1 MTLQVVDGSQ
11 LNLCSVNSRRETE
24 TVTKRLIVE
33 SEPVKPEIPH
43 EFPRESVLLAVCL
56 DKLRADFC
64 EIVRPRRM
72 GVGNSINF
80 WK

>member
-33 SEPVKPEIPH
+33 SEPVKPEIP
-43 EFPRESVLLAVCL
+43 PRISPRICAVGGL
-56 DKLRADFC
+56 SRQVAGGFL
-64 EIVRPRRM
+64 
-72 GVGNSINF
+72 
-80 WK
+80 